1 MNWEYLTIHS
11 GLKSLFSIFSMKSV
25 DKNYRWIS
33 EEAAKFGQPKV
44 VKSLID
50 HRANKDLIDSK
61 NKTPLERVEELLKT
75 EDNEEKRLRFIEIL
89 AIYHV
94 V

>member
-1 MNWEYLTIHS
+1 
-11 GLKSLFSIFSMKSV
+11 MKSV

-33 EEAAKFGQPKV
+33 VKAAKFGQPKV

-50 HRANKDLIDSK
+50 HGANKDLKDSK

>member
-1 MNWEYLTIHS
+1 
-11 GLKSLFSIFSMKSV
+11 MKSV

>member
-1 MNWEYLTIHS
+1 M
-11 GLKSLFSIFSMKSV
+11 
-25 DKNYRWIS
+25 
-33 EEAAKFGQPKV
+33 
-44 VKSLID
+44 KSLID